1 MYEKILVPID
11 GSETGER
18 ALEQAASL
26 ATLCHARV
34 RLLHVLDTLWYANG
48 FERPEIYE
56 HQLRP
61 SMVRAGHRILTAA
74 RHVMEQAG
82 VPCDCHLQE
91 SDDRRVFE
99 IILDHARRWGADVI
113 VMGTH
118 GRRGVNRLL
127 MGSDAE
133 LVARS
138 APVPVLLVRPPRSE
152 QPEDAGA
159 LADMH

>member
-74 RHVMEQAG
+74 RHIYASAG
-82 VPCDCHLQE
+82 YRKV
-91 SDDRRVFE
+91 
-99 IILDHARRWGADVI
+99 
-113 VMGTH
+113 
-118 GRRGVNRLL
+118 
-127 MGSDAE
+127 AE
-133 LVARS
+133 EPHNSFGFDLVAETWE
-138 APVPVLLVRPPRSE
+138 LTL
-152 QPEDAGA
+152 
-159 LADMH
+159 